1 MTTKVGTKATVKT
14 TVSTFDPK
22 SKDAKYDVAVPEGF
36 SFDEHKALKKK
47 NFEPDAL
54 YYEHRAVQLELKAK
68 KFREKADE
76 AKKYGSRKTQAMA
89 KKTLKLQEKMDEL
102 KAQLAAQGI
111 DVESLLKAKA

>member
-1 MTTKVGTKATVKT
+1 MTTKVGTKAMKT

-47 NFEPDAL
+47 NFETDAL
-54 YYEHRAVQLELKAK
+54 YYEHRAVQLELRAK

-76 AKKYGSRKTQAMA
+76 SKKYGSRKEQSTA
-89 KKTLKLQEKMDEL
+89 KKVLKLQEKMNEL